1 MRCFY
6 SLSMCFFWGGK
17 ESTTMLETLK
27 AERIPCKLSEM
38 QTGSVVD
45 CTWKKLSV
53 KVLPSLTVPLMNHG
67 LRMGLISG
75 WLGYYQFQWLTNLS
89 CTFAM
94 ALSVIFKQIDREKS
108 EKILDKTYRYAS
120 YNSFTFHCLLFAQG
134 WLSKSGGIPQ
144 VVLGLPGSG
153 CGTLAS
159 VLGAAPNTEAVDCN
173 ELLDK
178 DWSQLIFSRFRNLEK
193 LSLTRRLELQFL
205 VMRLK
210 VRRPHS
216 DVSQQD
222 AVQIGEA
229 GDQELERRTEMGLA
243 MHNMLAKGQVHSA
256 CSSTKFCMPP
266 MSCMTYYGYMWKGWI
281 QGWKP
286 QDRLG

>member
-1 MRCFY
+1 
-6 SLSMCFFWGGK
+6 
-17 ESTTMLETLK
+17 
-27 AERIPCKLSEM
+27 
-38 QTGSVVD
+38 
-45 CTWKKLSV
+45 
-53 KVLPSLTVPLMNHG
+53 
-67 LRMGLISG
+67 
-75 WLGYYQFQWLTNLS
+75 
-89 CTFAM
+89 M
-94 ALSVIFKQIDREKS
+94 ALLVIFKQIDREKS

-178 DWSQLIFSRFRNLEK
+178 DWSRLIFSRFRNLEK
-193 LSLTRRLELQFL
+193 LSVTRRLELQFL

-210 VRRPHS
+210 ARRPHS

-222 AVQIGEA
+222 AVQIVKLVTRSWNDA
-229 GDQELERRTEMGLA
+229 QRWVWPCTTCWPRDRCIA
-243 MHNMLAKGQVHSA
+243 HVHLSFA
-256 CSSTKFCMPP
+256 C
-266 MSCMTYYGYMWKGWI
+266 
-281 QGWKP
+281 P
-286 QDRLG
+286 QCHA